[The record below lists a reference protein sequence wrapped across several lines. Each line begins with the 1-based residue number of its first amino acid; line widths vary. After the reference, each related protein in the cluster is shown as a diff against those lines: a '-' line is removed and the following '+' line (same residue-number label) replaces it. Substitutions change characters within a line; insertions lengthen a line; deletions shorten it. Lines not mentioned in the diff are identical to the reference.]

1 MNNHKYFLL
10 TILSLAFVLLTID
23 KMNAQGET
31 LKLYGIKSG
40 IIEYKYTGDE
50 VGKATLYFEDHG
62 NKSAMNMDTKRGT
75 EINKGWVISQGEYQY
90 MFDPSKPNEG
100 WKLKNPIIEWIHQAG
115 HKDIEKFTEETYAK
129 LGMKKAGTEKF
140 LDKEC
145 PAYKG
150 DMGKVLIWNG
160 ILMYMEMNFGGMKSK
175 QEVTSIKVN
184 VPIDKKYFEIP
195 KNIKFSDLPM
205 FGTEGYEFEIEE
217 EDDEGLE

>member
-1 MNNHKYFLL
+1 MKYHKYFLFSVM
-10 TILSLAFVLLTID
+10 SLALVLLTVN
-23 KMNAQGET
+23 KMNAQGEA

-50 VGKATLYFEDHG
+50 VGKSTLYFEDHG

-75 EINKGWVISQGEYQY
+75 ETNKGWVISQGEYQY
-90 MFDPSKPNEG
+90 IFDPSKPNEG
-100 WKLKNPIIEWIHQAG
+100 WKLKNPIIEWVQQNK
-115 HKDIEKFTEETYAK
+115 HKDIEKFTDETYAK
-129 LGMKKAGTEKF
+129 LGMKKAGKEKF

-145 PAYKG
+145 IAYKG

-160 ILMYMEMNFGGMKSK
+160 ILMYMEINFSGMKSK

-184 VPIDKKYFEIP
+184 VPVDKKYFEIP

-205 FGTEGYEFEIEE
+205 FGTEGYEFEEV
-217 EDDEGLE
+217 EDTE

>member
-1 MNNHKYFLL
+1 MKYHKYFLFSVM
-10 TILSLAFVLLTID
+10 SLALVLLTVN
-23 KMNAQGET
+23 KMNAQGEA

-50 VGKATLYFEDHG
+50 VGKSTLYFEDHG

-75 EINKGWVISQGEYQY
+75 ETNKGWVISQGEYQY
-90 MFDPSKPNEG
+90 IFDPSKPNEG
-100 WKLKNPIIEWIHQAG
+100 WKLKNPIIEWVQQNK
-115 HKDIEKFTEETYAK
+115 HKDIEKFTDETYAK
-129 LGMKKAGTEKF
+129 LGMKKAGKEKF

-145 PAYKG
+145 IAYKG

-160 ILMYMEMNFGGMKSK
+160 ILMYMEINFSGMKSK

-184 VPIDKKYFEIP
+184 VPVDKKYFEIP

-205 FGTEGYEFEIEE
+205 FGAEGYEFEDV
-217 EDDEGLE
+217 EDTE

>member
-1 MNNHKYFLL
+1 MKNHKYFLF
-10 TILSLAFVLLTID
+10 TILSLAFVLLTVN
-23 KMNAQGET
+23 KLNAQGAA

-50 VGKATLYFEDHG
+50 AGKATLYFEDHG

-75 EINKGWVISQGEYQY
+75 ETNKGWVLSKGEYQY

-100 WKLKNPIIEWIHQAG
+100 WKLKNPIIEWIHQNK
-115 HKDIEKFTEETYAK
+115 HKDVEKFTEETYAK

-145 PAYKG
+145 IAYKG
-150 DMGKVLIWNG
+150 DMGKILIWNG
-160 ILMYMEMNFGGMKSK
+160 ILMYMEMNFSGMKSK

-184 VPIDKKYFEIP
+184 VPVDKKYFEIP

-205 FGTEGYEFEIEE
+205 FGTEGYELE
-217 EDDEGLE
+217 EDEDTE

>member
-1 MNNHKYFLL
+1 MKYHKYFLFSVM
-10 TILSLAFVLLTID
+10 SLALVLLTVN
-23 KMNAQGET
+23 KMNAQGEA

-50 VGKATLYFEDHG
+50 VGKSTLYFEDHG

-75 EINKGWVISQGEYQY
+75 ETNKGWVISQGEYQY
-90 MFDPSKPNEG
+90 IFDPSKPNEG
-100 WKLKNPIIEWIHQAG
+100 WKLKNPIIEWVQQNK
-115 HKDIEKFTEETYAK
+115 HKDIEKFTDETYAK
-129 LGMKKAGTEKF
+129 LGMKKAGKEKF

-145 PAYKG
+145 IAYKG

-160 ILMYMEMNFGGMKSK
+160 ILMYMEINFSGMKSK

-184 VPIDKKYFEIP
+184 VPVDKKYFEIP

-205 FGTEGYEFEIEE
+205 FGAEGYEFEEV
-217 EDDEGLE
+217 EDTE